1 MSAKQIPDED
11 RAKQYAFRVLG
22 YRQRS
27 EQEMRQR
34 LERKGYPAAVV
45 DRTLKELFRLG
56 LLDDREFAR
65 CWISA
70 HPGRGPA
77 LLKQELR
84 QKGIDRDLA
93 EELIT
98 TGIPLESELSAAW
111 DVAVRAT
118 RHRTASL
125 DQPEL
130 LRIRRLL
137 QRRGFSYEV
146 ISRVCARLHSN
157 LTLEGDWLE

>member
-1 MSAKQIPDED
+1 MLSKQIPDED
-11 RAKQYAFRVLG
+11 RAMQYAFRVLG

-27 EQEMRQR
+27 EREMRQR
-34 LERKGYPAAVV
+34 LERKGFSAAII

-70 HPGRGPA
+70 RPGRGPA

-93 EELIT
+93 EEMIT
-98 TGIPLESELSAAW
+98 TGISPTSECSSAW

-118 RHRTASL
+118 RNRTAPI
-125 DQPEL
+125 DQAEL

-157 LTLEGDWLE
+157 LTIEGDWLE